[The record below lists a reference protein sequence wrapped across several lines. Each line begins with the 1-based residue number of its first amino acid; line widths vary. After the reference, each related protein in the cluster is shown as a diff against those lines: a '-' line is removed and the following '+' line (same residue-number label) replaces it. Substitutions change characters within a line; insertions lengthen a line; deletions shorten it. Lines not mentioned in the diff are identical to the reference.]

1 MPEFFFD
8 GNTKRIYEVPDNST
22 FIVVSGYRIY
32 TPIGVG
38 AALVLID
45 IQRDLW
51 SRFQDYTVV
60 NPWVEIAFSRT
71 GGAFRRLD
79 ASGGSLFQTNDF
91 ILLTSIGW
99 RIVLANYQHEVVLQ
113 GNLRSDDGSSLFDN
127 SRLTANGVVPRL
139 EGFDS
144 LQTYTVSSGGGG
156 GGATPSEIWSHANRS
171 LSAAGNSAIAA
182 ATQAQLNSVLAAILL
197 KSTQVEQLI
206 AGRYAIANGVLTFYG
221 TDNVTILWQYQLL
234 RNGVLVDTTSVDID
248 ERRVI

>member
-1 MPEFFFD
+1 MSEFFFD

-22 FIVVSGYRIY
+22 FTVVSGYRIY
-32 TPIGVG
+32 TPIGAG
-38 AALVLID
+38 AELVLID

-51 SRFQDYTVV
+51 SRFQDYTAA
-60 NPWVEIAFSRT
+60 NPWVVIAFSRT

-79 ASGGSLFQTNDF
+79 ENGGSLFQTNDF
-91 ILLTSIGW
+91 TLLTSIGW

-113 GNLRSDDGSSLFDN
+113 GNLRSNDGSSLFDN

-156 GGATPSEIWSHANRS
+156 GATPSEIWSHANRS

-182 ATQAQLNSVLAAILL
+182 ATQSQLNSVLAAILL
-197 KSTQVEQLI
+197 KSTQVEQLT

-221 TDNVTILWQYQLL
+221 TDNTTILQQHQLL
-234 RNGVLVDTTSVDID
+234 KNGVLVDTTSVDID